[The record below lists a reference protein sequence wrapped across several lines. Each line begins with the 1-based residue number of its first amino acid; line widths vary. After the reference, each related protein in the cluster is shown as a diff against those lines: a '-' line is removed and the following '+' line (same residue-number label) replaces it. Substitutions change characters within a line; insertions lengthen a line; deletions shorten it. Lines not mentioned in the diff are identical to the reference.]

1 MNRVVKMRLAVM
13 LGGLVALVAVLAGCG
28 GSSSSGQSAAGGNSE
43 GGIQQAATPTSD
55 SGSNSN
61 SSSAGGKHLLWV
73 QPMRAH
79 PVHKIMQAG
88 FLNECKKIGYSCDV
102 VGNDSSSKVDI
113 PASVSLAQTAM
124 SKTKY
129 QGVGVYAL
137 DPGIYPLIK
146 QLGGKA
152 HLPVVSW
159 HFPLQQ
165 GSVPGLTAITGTK
178 PDAYARQAADALG
191 QQLGG
196 KGSVAVTQGSYN
208 PTENL
213 VSKTFTETMK
223 KDYPNVVVLKPALED
238 FEPSAAVSKATS
250 ILQAHPD
257 VTGAFSTTGN
267 GSETWAGA
275 ERQTGKHLTIIS
287 MDYVRQNLDLVK
299 SGKVYAIVAQPLYQE
314 GAKTADLLAQLAQG
328 KSAGYYNWL
337 PAPVVTKDKLAPYY
351 DFLKQARE

>member
-1 MNRVVKMRLAVM
+1 MNRVAKVRSTLV
-13 LGGLVALVAVLAGCG
+13 LGGLLALVGVLAGCG
-28 GSSSSGQSAAGGNSE
+28 GSSGGSAATSGSSE
-43 GGIQQAATPTSD
+43 GGIQQAATPASA
-55 SGSNSN
+55 SGS
-61 SSSAGGKHLLWV
+61 SSGGGKKLLWV

-88 FLNECKKIGYSCDV
+88 FLNECKKLGYSCDV

-113 PASVSLAQTAM
+113 PASMSLAQTAM

-146 QLGGKA
+146 QLGEKDK
-152 HLPVVSW
+152 LPVVSW
-159 HFPLQQ
+159 HFPLKQ
-165 GSVPGLTAITGTK
+165 GSVPGLAAITGTK
-178 PDAYARQAADALG
+178 PDAYARQAADAMG
-191 QQLGG
+191 QKLGG
-196 KGSVAVTQGSYN
+196 KGTVSVSQGSYN
-208 PTENL
+208 ATENL
-213 VSKTFTETMK
+213 VSKTFAETMK
-223 KDYPNVVVLKPALED
+223 KDYPNVTVLKPALED

-275 ERQTGKHLTIIS
+275 ERQTGKRLVIIS

-314 GAKTADLLAQLAQG
+314 GAKTADVLAKLAAG
-328 KSAGYYNWL
+328 KTAGYYNWL
-337 PAPVVTKDKLAPYY
+337 PAPVVTQDKLAPYY
-351 DFLKQARE
+351 DFLKQAGE